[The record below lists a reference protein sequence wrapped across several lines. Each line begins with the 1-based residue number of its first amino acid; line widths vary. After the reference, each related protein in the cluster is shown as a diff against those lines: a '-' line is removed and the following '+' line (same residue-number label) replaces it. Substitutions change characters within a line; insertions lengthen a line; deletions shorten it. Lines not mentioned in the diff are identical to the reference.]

1 MGVFEQF
8 KYRLKFMSRKIL
20 VTSALPYANG
30 SIHLG
35 HLVEY
40 IQTDIWVRFQKMQG
54 NTVHYVCAD
63 DTHGTPIMLR
73 AEKEGITPEAL
84 IAKVHTEHYA
94 DFSEFLVEF
103 DNYYSTNSP
112 ENKELAGGIYKA
124 LKANGKIATKTIEQ
138 FYDPVKNMFLPDRFI
153 KGECPKCH
161 AKDQYGDS
169 CEVCGATYNPTELIN
184 PFSAVSGAAPVRK
197 ETEHYFFK
205 LSECS
210 DFLRG
215 WTRSGTLQQEAANKM
230 NEWIGEAGEN
240 KLSDWDISRD
250 APYFGFEIPDAP
262 GKYFYVWLD
271 APIGYM
277 ASFKNLCAKNG
288 LDFDEYWKADSQT
301 ELYHFIGKDILY
313 FHALFWPATL
323 EYSGYRK
330 PTQVF
335 SHGFLTVNGEKMSKS
350 RGTFITAR
358 SYLDHIKNPEYLRYY
373 YAAKLNGSMED
384 IDLNLEDF
392 VARVNSDLVGKY
404 INIASRTAGFINKRF
419 AGKLVSANQH
429 AVVETIKAAAPEIA
443 RAYEARDF
451 SRALREI
458 MRLADLANADV
469 AESAPWVVAKQEGTA
484 AQSKLHV
491 DCSSALEMF
500 RLLTLYLKPALPD
513 LAANIERFLN
523 IAPLTWASVNDSLAD
538 DHAINE
544 YNHLITRI
552 DPKHIEAMTEA
563 NKETLQQPVPPT
575 AKPAPAVSENAG
587 DYISIDDF
595 TKVNLRI
602 AKIVNAEHVEGAEKL
617 LCLSLDIGEEKPRQ
631 VFAGIKSAYDPAT
644 LVGRLTVMVANL
656 APRKMKFGMSEGMVL
671 AASDERGG
679 PFILSPDAGAE
690 AGMCVK

>member
-1 MGVFEQF
+1 MAIANTP
-8 KYRLKFMSRKIL
+8 RKIL

-54 NTVHYVCAD
+54 HTVHYVCAD

-73 AEKEGITPEAL
+73 AEKEGITPETL
-84 IAKVHTEHYA
+84 IGNVHKEHSA
-94 DFSEFLVEF
+94 DFSEFLVAF
-103 DNYYSTNSP
+103 DNYYSTNAP
-112 ENKELAGGIYKA
+112 ENKELSQGIYKK
-124 LKANGKIATKTIEQ
+124 LKAAGKISTKTIEQ

-184 PFSAVSGAAPVRK
+184 AYSAVSGAAPVRK

-205 LSECS
+205 LSECE
-210 DFLRG
+210 DFLKN
-215 WTRSGTLQQEAANKM
+215 WTRSGTLQGEAANKM
-230 NEWIGEAGEN
+230 GEWFEN
-240 KLSDWDISRD
+240 GLNDWDISRD

-277 ASFKNLCAKNG
+277 ASFKKLCSDKG
-288 LDFDEYWKADSQT
+288 FDFDEYWKQDSTT

-330 PTQVF
+330 PTQIF
-335 SHGFLTVNGEKMSKS
+335 AHGFLTVNGEKMSKS

-373 YAAKLNGSMED
+373 YAAKLNSTMED

-419 AGKLVSANQH
+419 EGKLNPSANN
-429 AVVETIKAAAPEIA
+429 AVVAEIKAAAQLLTDSYAE
-443 RAYEARDF
+443 REYGK
-451 SRALREI
+451 ALREI
-458 MRLADLANADV
+458 MRLADLANGFV
-469 AESAPWVVAKQEGTA
+469 AEKAPWVLAKQEGQDA
-484 AQSKLHV
+484 LLQEV
-491 DCSSALEMF
+491 CSDALEMF
-500 RLLTLYLKPALPD
+500 RLLTLYLKPVLPK
-513 LAANIERFLN
+513 LATEIEQFLN
-523 IAPLTWASVNDSLAD
+523 IAPLTWAVVDASLPVQ
-538 DHAINE
+538 HGINSYE
-544 YNHLITRI
+544 HLITRVDI
-552 DPKHIEAMTEA
+552 KQIEAMTEA
-563 NKETLQQPVPPT
+563 NKENLQATPT
-575 AKPAPAVSENAG
+575 PAAVSAPHSEQRHAQHQQNEANAEAEEAA
-587 DYISIDDF
+587 YISIDDF
-595 TKVNLRI
+595 TKVDLRI
-602 AKIVNAEHVEGAEKL
+602 ARIANAEHVEGAEKL
-617 LCLSLDIGEEKPRQ
+617 LKLTLDIGEEKPRQ

-679 PFILSPDAGAE
+679 PFILSPDSGAQP
-690 AGMCVK
+690 GMRVK